1 MTDPAS
7 APNSVGLTTSQRMSR
22 QRTRD
27 TEPELLLR
35 RELHRRGLRYR
46 VDAPLPEMP
55 RRRADILFTRAK
67 VAVFVDGCFWHGC
80 PEHKT
85 APTNNRV
92 WWAAKLTRNV
102 ERDRETVDH
111 LDSLGWTVLRVWEH
125 EDMKHAAS
133 DIEDQVRSSLGDE
146 PDR

>member
-1 MTDPAS
+1 MTNTVIPATS
-7 APNSVGLTTSQRMSR
+7 IDILTSRRMSR

-27 TEPELLLR
+27 TQPEILLR

-46 VDAPLPEMP
+46 VDSPLPGMP

-85 APTNNRV
+85 APANNGA
-92 WWAAKLTRNV
+92 WWAAKLARNV
-102 ERDRETVDH
+102 ERDQETSAR
-111 LDSLGWTVLRVWEH
+111 LTSLGWTVLRVWEH
-125 EDMKHAAS
+125 EDMKHAAT
-133 DIEDQVRSSLGDE
+133 DIEQSVRSGRSGPKL
-146 PDR
+146 